1 MSRTLEYR
9 RDREK
14 ISKIRA
20 IRKIKAD
27 KFEIEGK
34 TTDRSDDKVFIGK
47 MASTHGALCSCSM
60 CGNPRRRFKE
70 ITKQEKKSNEDLRE
84 QIKENL

>member
-20 IRKIKAD
+20 IRKVKAN
-27 KFEIEGK
+27 KWEIEGK
-34 TTDRSDDKVFIGK
+34 TTDQSEDKVFIGK
-47 MASTHGALCSCSM
+47 MASTHGASCSCPM
-60 CGNPRRRFKE
+60 CGNPRRYFKE
-70 ITKQEKKSNEDLRE
+70 ITKQEKKSNENFRE

>member
-20 IRKIKAD
+20 IRKIKVD

-60 CGNPRRRFKE
+60 CGNPRRHFKE

>member
-20 IRKIKAD
+20 IRKIKVD
-27 KFEIEGK
+27 KIEIEGK
-34 TTDRSDDKVFIGK
+34 TTDRSEDKVFIGK
-47 MASTHGALCSCSM
+47 MTSTHGALCSCSM
-60 CGNPRRRFKE
+60 CGNPRKYSKE
-70 ITKQEKKSNEDLRE
+70 ITKQEKRSNEDFRE
-84 QIKENL
+84 QIKENM

>member
-20 IRKIKAD
+20 IRKAKANKWEIK
-27 KFEIEGK
+27 GK
-34 TTDRSDDKVFIGK
+34 TTDQSEDKVFIGK
-47 MASTHGALCSCSM
+47 MTSTHGALCSCSM
-60 CGNPRRRFKE
+60 CGNPRRYFKE
-70 ITKQEKKSNEDLRE
+70 ITKQEKRANEDFCE

>member
-34 TTDRSDDKVFIGK
+34 TTDRSEDKVFIGK

-60 CGNPRRRFKE
+60 CGNPRRHFKE